1 MITRETILWDI
12 ASEYRLLASDLLK
25 KHLFMRPTSVGY
37 FAGARIDDV
46 HEIFEKVRLEK
57 YKKFIDLGSGD
68 GRVVLM
74 AAAYTSA
81 EGVELDDEL
90 FATALRMQK
99 KLGAQHPALKKASL
113 VKKNYLT
120 DLHLGEYDVLFINPD
135 GRLYE
140 LEKKLRTEMKKDAI
154 LIVYNAVYQPTNMKL
169 KRTIGVGPSAGFVYV
184 KS

>member
-1 MITRETILWDI
+1 MIARKTILRDI

-37 FAGARIDDV
+37 FAGARIDDI
-46 HEIFEKVRLEK
+46 HEIFEKLRLEK

-74 AAAYTSA
+74 AATYTSA

-99 KLGAQHPALKKASL
+99 KLGTENAVLKKA
-113 VKKNYLT
+113 VFHQKNYLT
-120 DLHLGEYDVLFINPD
+120 DIHLGEYDIIFINPD
-135 GRLYE
+135 SRLYE
-140 LEKKLRTEMKKDAI
+140 LEKKLRQEMKKDAI
-154 LIVYNAVYQPTNMKL
+154 LIVYNAVYRPTNMKL
-169 KRTIGVGPSAGFVYV
+169 KRTIGVGPSAGFVY
-184 KS
+184 SLY

>member
-1 MITRETILWDI
+1 MTRLLILKSI
-12 ASEYRLLASDLLK
+12 ANEYRLLSDEMLK
-25 KHLFMRPTSVGY
+25 KKIFMKPTSIGY
-37 FAGARIDDV
+37 FAGARIDDI
-46 HEIFEKVRLEK
+46 HDIFEKIGLEK

-90 FATALRMQK
+90 FTTALRMQK
-99 KLGAQHPALKKASL
+99 KLSSHAPLKKA
-113 VKKNYLT
+113 VFHKKNYMT
-120 DLHLGEYDVLFINPD
+120 DIHLDDYDVIFINPD

-140 LEKKLRTEMKKDAI
+140 LEKKLRQEMKKDAI

-184 KS
+184 NE